1 MAQDGPSHASGQHR
15 ISRIGMGALD
25 HGKGESVIVHGSES
39 GDFSS
44 LDLLVGFAGQGQ

>member
-1 MAQDGPSHASGQHR
+1 MA
-15 ISRIGMGALD
+15 ALD
-25 HGKGESVIVHGSES
+25 HGESESLAVNGSES